1 MNRVTIRYAAMSR
14 QIAEESSTRV
24 SLPGSFAGT
33 QSVGHTP
40 AIHSSYLGLS
50 QPSRIAQILEY
61 FEWGLEGLVMPLPR
75 REEIK

>member
-40 AIHSSYLGLS
+40 ASFDG
-50 QPSRIAQILEY
+50 
-61 FEWGLEGLVMPLPR
+61 EGKPR
-75 REEIK
+75 EDQYKHESLKRLRTVSHVSIVTRD